1 MPTVVQ
7 FRRGT
12 TTQNENFTG
21 AAGEISIDT
30 QAGTLRV
37 HNGIDEGGSNIASV
51 SYVTTAI
58 GALSAN
64 SITSG
69 TSNFSIIASGGN
81 IIGNIG
87 GATVTNIYSG
97 GIALTGLLSASGNV
111 TGAYI
116 IGNGSQLSGLPAGYT
131 NSNVAS
137 YLSSGTVATDIKTT
151 TAISATGTITG
162 GNIATAG
169 AITGA
174 SVSVSGTVTG
184 TSFVGIANSAKYAD
198 LAEKYLADA
207 AYTPGTVVEFGGDN
221 EVTVSTVDHSTAV
234 AGIVSTAPA
243 YLMNSELQGDYIVAV
258 ALTGRVPCRVQGP
271 VKKGSVLVTGTVPGT
286 AIAIDN
292 LKFKPGCVVGKAM
305 ETIDS
310 VDVKTIEVAVG
321 RL

>member
-81 IIGNIG
+81 IIGNVNS
-87 GATVTNIYSG
+87 ATVTNIYSG
-97 GIALTGLLSASGNV
+97 GIALTGLLSATGNV

-116 IGNGSQLSGLPAGYT
+116 IGNGSQLTGLPAGYA
-131 NSNVAS
+131 NSDVAT
-137 YLSSGTVATDIKTT
+137 YLSSGTVITDIKTT
-151 TAISATGTITG
+151 TAISATGTVTG
-162 GNIATAG
+162 GNIVTA
-169 AITGA
+169 
-174 SVSVSGTVTG
+174 GTVTG
-184 TSFVGIANSAKYAD
+184 TSFVGIATSARYAD
-198 LAEKYLADA
+198 LAENYLADA
-207 AYTPGTVVEFGGDN
+207 EYAPGTVVEFGGNN

-234 AGIVSTAPA
+234 AGIVSTDPA
-243 YLMNSELQGDYIVAV
+243 YLMNSELQGVYIVAV

-271 VKKGSVLVTGTVPGT
+271 VKKGSVLVSGKIPGT

>member
-81 IIGNIG
+81 IIGNVNS
-87 GATVTNIYSG
+87 ATVTNIYSG
-97 GIALTGLLSASGNV
+97 GIALTGLLSATGNV

-116 IGNGSQLSGLPAGYT
+116 IGNGSQLTGLPAGYA
-131 NSNVAS
+131 NSDVAS
-137 YLSSGTVATDIKTT
+137 YLSSGTVITDIKTT
-151 TAISATGTITG
+151 TAISATGTVTG
-162 GNIATAG
+162 GNIVTA
-169 AITGA
+169 
-174 SVSVSGTVTG
+174 GTVTG

-198 LAEKYLADA
+198 LAENYLADA
-207 AYTPGTVVEFGGDN
+207 DYAPGTVVEFGGNN

-243 YLMNSELQGDYIVAV
+243 YLMNSELQGVYIVAV

-310 VDVKTIEVAVG
+310 VDVKIIEVAVG